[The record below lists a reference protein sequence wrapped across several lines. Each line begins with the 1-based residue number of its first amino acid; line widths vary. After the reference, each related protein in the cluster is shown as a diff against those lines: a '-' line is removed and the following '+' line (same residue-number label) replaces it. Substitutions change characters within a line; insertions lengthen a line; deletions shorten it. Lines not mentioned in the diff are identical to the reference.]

1 VADHGAFVTKLG
13 SHLCPHGLL
22 MMATQNRFVPQHFNR
37 IPPPAPGQLGR
48 WFDRRQLR
56 DLLELEFEVLELFS
70 VTPRANR
77 GIMRPVNS
85 KTLNR
90 PIRATV
96 GDRIEKLKEAVGL
109 C

>member
-1 VADHGAFVTKLG
+1 
-13 SHLCPHGLL
+13 
-22 MMATQNRFVPQHFNR
+22 
-37 IPPPAPGQLGR
+37 
-48 WFDRRQLR
+48 
-56 DLLELEFEVLELFS
+56 
-70 VTPRANR
+70 
-77 GIMRPVNS
+77 MRLVNS